1 MLSWNT
7 RSIHILPKMY
17 VHITKSINKLFIY
30 DMKVFNKCKEMNSNP
45 DRTLF
50 SKIYNGVQPERGHT
64 RTTGN
69 WIQVI
74 ILTHILISLILFI
87 QGTHGFEIVPHLVH
101 SKRDLVMKF

>member
-50 SKIYNGVQPERGHT
+50 
-64 RTTGN
+64 
-69 WIQVI
+69 
-74 ILTHILISLILFI
+74 
-87 QGTHGFEIVPHLVH
+87 
-101 SKRDLVMKF
+101 